1 MTQRDAISLM
11 EYGFK
16 KVAVTTGISQSERLF
31 HYFFFEVEGL
41 TLFLQ
46 SDDEVNWYMFF
57 NNSNQMYKSLIKV
70 EKFVR
75 ALQSLK

>member
-16 KVAVTTGISQSERLF
+16 KVAVTTEISQSEKLF
-31 HYFFFEVEGL
+31 HYFFLEVEGL

-46 SDDEVNWYMFF
+46 SDDEVN
-57 NNSNQMYKSLIKV
+57 
-70 EKFVR
+70 
-75 ALQSLK
+75 

>member
-16 KVAVTTGISQSERLF
+16 KVAVTTEISQSEKLF
-31 HYFFFEVEGL
+31 HYFFLEIDGL

-57 NNSNQMYKSLIKV
+57 NNSKQEHKSLIKV

>member
-16 KVAVTTGISQSERLF
+16 KVAVTTEISQSERLF

-57 NNSNQMYKSLIKV
+57 NNSKQEYHSLIRV